1 MTLDSKLINDVLD
14 YLNVRATAPTIGV
27 LDALMAAY
35 VRHVPWESA
44 SRIARRARTPI
55 LSERPRWP
63 ERFWREAMDSG
74 TGGTCF
80 ESNYAFFS
88 LVRALGYEGH
98 LTINNMGATIG
109 CHTAIVLK
117 VDGTDWLTDAG
128 FPVYAPLPIRRG
140 ELTQRDTDFQR
151 YTIRPLDNE
160 RYDIER
166 VPHPVPN
173 CFTLINI
180 PVPEA
185 DYRAATTAD
194 YDTAGLFL
202 DRVVINKVID
212 EQLWRFN
219 SGEKPYHLELF
230 VDGTRVDYAIEGDVA
245 EAVSKK
251 FGIETDIVRTALGGW
266 RRFTSPPTP
275 LSEFREG
282 ESNAR
287 TRRYLDE

>member
-1 MTLDSKLINDVLD
+1 MTMPLSNAMTDAVLN
-14 YLNVRATAPTIGV
+14 YLGVKASAPTLSL
-27 LDALMAAY
+27 LDTLIAAY
-35 VRHVPWESA
+35 VRYVPWESA

-63 ERFWREAMDSG
+63 ERFWREAMESG

-88 LVRALGYEGH
+88 LVRALGYEGY

-109 CHTAIVLK
+109 CHTATVLQ

-128 FPVYAPLPIRRG
+128 FPVYAPLPIRQG
-140 ELTQRDTDFQR
+140 ELTQRDTEFQR

-160 RYDIER
+160 RFDIER

-180 PVPEA
+180 PVPDE

-212 EQLWRFN
+212 GQLWRFN

-230 VDGTRVDYAIEGDVA
+230 THGVRADHAIEGDVA
-245 EAVSKK
+245 EAVGKK
-251 FGIETDIVRTALGGW
+251 FGIETDIVRTALGVVG
-266 RRFTSPPTP
+266 
-275 LSEFREG
+275 
-282 ESNAR
+282 
-287 TRRYLDE
+287 